1 MGLLELAY
9 TGARLTQGRF
19 SSFSLEAT
27 TVETNHGVTRS
38 EYYIYVIRVVYL
50 PLALA
55 GSEVVFFVV
64 DLETCSS
71 SGEEPGYS

>member
-1 MGLLELAY
+1 M
-9 TGARLTQGRF
+9 
-19 SSFSLEAT
+19 EAT
-27 TVETNHGVTRS
+27 TGETNHGVTRS

-55 GSEVVFFVV
+55 GTEVVFFVV